1 MKLNTKTLLVYYNSS
16 AHAMIRDKGYES
28 IVDCPIGKDT
38 DYCLLKI
45 HGRE

>member
-1 MKLNTKTLLVYYNSS
+1 MKFKTKTLLVYYNSS

-28 IVDCPIGKDT
+28 IVDFPLGKDT
-38 DYCLLKI
+38 DYSLLKI